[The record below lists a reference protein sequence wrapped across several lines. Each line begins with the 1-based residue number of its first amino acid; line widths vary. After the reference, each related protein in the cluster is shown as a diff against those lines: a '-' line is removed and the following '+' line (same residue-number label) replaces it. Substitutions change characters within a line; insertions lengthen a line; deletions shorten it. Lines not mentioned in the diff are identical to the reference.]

1 MDVRRNV
8 RRRRK
13 ERMARL
19 AGAVTD
25 ARADGSAGENGGE
38 QNGTNAAEHAGGNDA
53 GPAPQSRPP
62 AARTVIDAKPSGNAV
77 GKPGVADASGTPGK
91 SWELAGKPG
100 NLGDGDTHPFD
111 ETRLKRE
118 SGPGWKAGPPWRS
131 KPPELARPAE
141 SILGAPY
148 SDDPETWWKERMKGR
163 EKESDS
169 SAGGG
174 SFRFFRGLAIR
185 SAWALALF
193 GAVWGWLNF
202 GLPGAAAVRFW
213 LSAALA
219 EEMDVR
225 AVRAWYEEH
234 FAGSPAFV
242 PQLGKGEEEKAKT
255 IWSQVETSLPVDGR
269 VLQTFAEN
277 GGGVRFAAPASSP
290 VRAVYAGLVMQVA
303 ENDGGNA
310 TVLIRHPNR
319 VVTVYGNVAEP
330 AVRPGDWVE
339 TGQTIGRLAPDG
351 NGSAETY
358 LDFAVRQNGKTLDP
372 AAVIPLD

>member
-19 AGAVTD
+19 ADAVN
-25 ARADGSAGENGGE
+25 AALAEGLAGEDGGDHE
-38 QNGTNAAEHAGGNDA
+38 EANAGGHAGGNGP

-62 AARTVIDAKPSGNAV
+62 AARTVIGAKPS
-77 GKPGVADASGTPGK
+77 ADA
-91 SWELAGKPG
+91 AGKPG
-100 NLGDGDTHPFD
+100 DSGNEDVRSVD
-111 ETRLKRE
+111 ETRPDRDFGSGRE
-118 SGPGWKAGPPWRS
+118 AGFPWKAR
-131 KPPELARPAE
+131 PPEM
-141 SILGAPY
+141 IHDAPY
-148 SDDPETWWKERMKGR
+148 TDDPEKWWKERMKRR
-163 EKESDS
+163 ERESDS
-169 SAGGG
+169 QASGGR
-174 SFRFFRGLAIR
+174 FRFFRGLAVR
-185 SAWALALF
+185 SAWALAMF

-202 GLPGAAAVRFW
+202 ELPGAAAVRFW

-219 EEMDVR
+219 EELDVR
-225 AVRAWYEEH
+225 SVRAWYETH

-242 PQLGKGEEEKAKT
+242 PQLGDGETESAKT

-269 VLQTFAEN
+269 VLQTFSEK
-277 GGGVRFAAPASSP
+277 GGGVRFAAPAASP

-303 ENDGGNA
+303 GNDGGTA

-330 AVRPGDWVE
+330 VVRPGDWVE
-339 TGQTIGRLAPDG
+339 TGQTIGRLASGG
-351 NGSAETY
+351 NGSEETY
-358 LDFAVRQNGKTLDP
+358 LDFAVRQNGKPLDP